1 MAKDYFQDILPPDG
15 NEPRKSAPSASPAP
29 AEMPE
34 SDDSRPVPI
43 NANPVRPIPPPPA
56 EGERSIRNISMPQR
70 PRSRPAMNDMRE
82 YQETSGVPPRK
93 SALAGW
99 WIWAL
104 AGVCVIVLG
113 ILLLVAMRSTT
124 VTITPRSHAVTF
136 DESSRLVA
144 YPAATAASGTLSYI
158 VQTVDLA
165 DSEVVESQ
173 GTVHSE
179 DKASGIIT
187 VYNDYQTTSFK
198 LIKNTR
204 FQSES
209 GLIFRTPADIVI
221 PGKKGTTPGQVS
233 VTVIADQPGEQ
244 YNVAAGKFTVP
255 GLKTSAAIYPHI
267 YGKSTSAM
275 SGGFVGDKPGVA
287 PAAMQTA
294 VSAVRTRLESKARG
308 SVAAAAGTVV
318 FPDLVQITY
327 KDEPSTPEAGGGVR
341 IHQSAHVVAPVF
353 PADALAQTVYADAN
367 GASIT
372 FTPGSGFVARAA
384 NASSTFGVD
393 PLQFALAGSAQLVKY
408 RFRGSTAGSCRQGP
422 RRVSD
427 YSHPVL
433 RRARGARTHRTILEK
448 HVPDRPCRHQD

>member
-124 VTITPRSHAVTF
+124 ITVTPRSHTATF
-136 DESSRLVA
+136 DESSRFTA
-144 YPAATAASGTLSYI
+144 YPAETATSGTLSYT

-165 DSEVVESQ
+165 DSEVIASK

-179 DKASGIIT
+179 DKASGTIT
-187 VYNDYQTTSFK
+187 VYNNYQTSSFK

-204 FQSES
+204 FQSAG

-233 VTVIADQPGEQ
+233 VTVVADQPGEQ

-255 GLKTSAAIYPHI
+255 GLKSSAAIYPNI
-267 YGKSTSAM
+267 YAQSTAAM
-275 SGGFVGDKPGVA
+275 TGGFVGDKPGVE
-287 PAAMQTA
+287 PAAMQAA
-294 VSAVRTRLESKARG
+294 VGAVRARLESKARESIDSTG
-308 SVAAAAGTVV
+308 GTVV

-327 KDEPSTPEAGGGVR
+327 KDEPTTAEAGGGGG
-341 IHQSAHVVAPVF
+341 
-353 PADALAQTVYADAN
+353 VYE
-367 GASIT
+367 
-372 FTPGSGFVARAA
+372 
-384 NASSTFGVD
+384 
-393 PLQFALAGSAQLVKY
+393 SAQAVI
-408 RFRGSTAGSCRQGP
+408 P
-422 RRVSD
+422 
-427 YSHPVL
+427 P
-433 RRARGARTHRTILEK
+433 
-448 HVPDRPCRHQD
+448 